1 MKGIATKAGD
11 RRACRAY
18 GEFGW
23 CSLFGSDM
31 QFDIV
36 GLYRNANMLSICEG
50 TADKMAGDVLRAVFG
65 KTSKRVM
72 AAMDL
77 WMSSLQ
83 SGEGRLKELSG
94 VVGRWWEMVKKIQDY
109 LGNN

>member
-1 MKGIATKAGD
+1 
-11 RRACRAY
+11 
-18 GEFGW
+18 
-23 CSLFGSDM
+23 M

-65 KTSKRVM
+65 KTSKRVT

-83 SGEGRLKELSG
+83 SGEGRLKKTEWG
-94 VVGRWWEMVKKIQDY
+94 CWEMVGDGEKDSGLLRKQ
-109 LGNN
+109 LRGRWR